1 MRQIFFSCK
10 WSVLSLD
17 LGLGV
22 FECGVLLLLLREII
36 VLFACI
42 QAVVRDH
49 RDANGSHVSNMG
61 RGKAVL

>member
-1 MRQIFFSCK
+1 M
-10 WSVLSLD
+10 D

-22 FECGVLLLLLREII
+22 FECGVLFLLLREII

-49 RDANGSHVSNMG
+49 RDANRSHVSNMG
-61 RGKAVL
+61 KGKAVL